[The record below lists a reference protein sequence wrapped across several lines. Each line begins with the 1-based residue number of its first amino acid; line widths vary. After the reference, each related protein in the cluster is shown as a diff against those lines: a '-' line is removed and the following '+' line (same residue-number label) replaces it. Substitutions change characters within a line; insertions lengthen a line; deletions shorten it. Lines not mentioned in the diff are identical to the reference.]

1 MRGQALAASRWRG
14 GYPQL
19 SRQAIA
25 ASRWKG
31 GYPQLSRQAIAA
43 SRWKGGYPQLPR
55 QAVAASRWKGGY
67 PQLPRQAIVA
77 SRWKGGQIS
86 TITPI
91 GSSCQ
96 KMERWIHNYDYP
108 DMHWLPVGGEVDRD
122 QQLPGVTREKYSPR
136 QIYSRV
142 KLAHA
147 DFTPPWPETSPPPPH
162 PKKTT
167 TKNIN
172 NKIHTHMREF
182 APTRILLPFK

>member
-31 GYPQLSRQAIAA
+31 GYPQLPRQAI
-43 SRWKGGYPQLPR
+43 
-55 QAVAASRWKGGY
+55 VASRWKGGY

-91 GSSCQ
+91 GGSCQ

-136 QIYSRV
+136 QNYSRV
-142 KLAHA
+142 KMVHA
-147 DFTPPWPETSPPPPH
+147 DFTPSTPERQAPNTRELLS
-162 PKKTT
+162 
-167 TKNIN
+167 
-172 NKIHTHMREF
+172 REF
-182 APTRILLPFK
+182 YSREKCGLVLTRLGTKHCRASCSPTARRSV